1 MKTRF
6 FATISNRISLVATG
20 VLLLSLAAAPGF
32 TQMHMLNAVP
42 AVATTTGNV
51 QLPKGVQVVGRVPLD
66 GQPITRMYTQWE
78 YGRTYLYIEHGRQ
91 LLTTVDVTKK
101 RNPQVVTHAP
111 GTVEPLRYEE
121 LADGGTIQVSSLWH
135 VNAGIDNLGGRG
147 ALSILKSGDPA
158 DADLLNAFGPEY
170 SNLADRDDRVVYF
183 ASPSQ
188 LLILQDKR
196 FTAIDYT
203 VD

>member
-1 MKTRF
+1 MKTKF
-6 FATISNRISLVATG
+6 FAMVSNEISPVATCVLFLSLV
-20 VLLLSLAAAPGF
+20 AAPGF
-32 TQMHMLNAVP
+32 TQMHILNAVP
-42 AVATTTGNV
+42 AVAATTGNV

-66 GQPITRMYTQWE
+66 GRPVTRMYTQSE

-91 LLTTVDVTKK
+91 LLATVDVTKK

-121 LADGGTIQVSSLWH
+121 LADGGTIQISPLWH

>member
-32 TQMHMLNAVP
+32 TQMHVLNAVP

-91 LLTTVDVTKK
+91 LLKSVDVTKK

-111 GTVEPLRYEE
+111 GTAEPL
-121 LADGGTIQVSSLWH
+121 
-135 VNAGIDNLGGRG
+135 
-147 ALSILKSGDPA
+147 
-158 DADLLNAFGPEY
+158 
-170 SNLADRDDRVVYF
+170 
-183 ASPSQ
+183 
-188 LLILQDKR
+188 
-196 FTAIDYT
+196 
-203 VD
+203 

>member
-6 FATISNRISLVATG
+6 FGTVSDRISLVATG
-20 VLLLSLAAAPGF
+20 VVLLSLAAPGF

-42 AVATTTGNV
+42 AAATTGNV
-51 QLPKGVQVVGRVPLD
+51 QLPKGVQVVGHVPLD
-66 GQPITRMYTQWE
+66 GRPVTRMYTQWE

-91 LLTTVDVTKK
+91 SLTTVDVTKK
-101 RNPQVVTHAP
+101 RNPQIVSHRP
-111 GTVEPLRYEE
+111 GKVEPLRYKE
-121 LADGGTIQVSSLWH
+121 LAEGGTIQVSPLWH
-135 VNAGIDNLGGRG
+135 VNAGIDNLGGHG
-147 ALSILKSGDPA
+147 MCSVLGSSDPE
-158 DADLLNAFGPEY
+158 DAKLLQTFGLRY
-170 SNLADRDDRVVYF
+170 SNLADRDDRLVYF

-203 VD
+203 LD